1 MRTTIRVG
9 IADDHA
15 ITRYALARHI
25 SAQEDMVL
33 AGEAGNGTDAVRLVR
48 RGGID
53 VLVLDLMMPGA
64 GAVDVLQSIRARAP
78 HLALLIFTNYPPER
92 YAVNVLRLG
101 ASGYLSKQCEPE
113 EIVLAIRTTAS
124 GKRYVQPEIAELL
137 ATHEAGDSRRQ
148 LHEMLSQREF
158 QLLLHFAKGE
168 TSAEIA
174 KTLSLSPKSVTTYRG
189 ALLKKMQVKTT
200 SELTHYA
207 VVQGLLD

>member
-1 MRTTIRVG
+1 MGATIRVG

-15 ITRYALARHI
+15 ITRYALARQI
-25 SAQEDMVL
+25 ATQEDMVL
-33 AGEAGNGTDAVRLVR
+33 AGEAGNGAEATQLVR

-64 GAVDVLQSIRARAP
+64 GALDVLRTLRARAP
-78 HLALLIFTNYPPER
+78 DVALLIFTNYPPER

-113 EIVLAIRTTAS
+113 EIALAIRTTAS

-137 ATHEAGDSRRQ
+137 ASQESGDAHRQ
-148 LHEMLSQREF
+148 LHDLLTEREF

-174 KTLSLSPKSVTTYRG
+174 KTLSLSPNSVTTYRS